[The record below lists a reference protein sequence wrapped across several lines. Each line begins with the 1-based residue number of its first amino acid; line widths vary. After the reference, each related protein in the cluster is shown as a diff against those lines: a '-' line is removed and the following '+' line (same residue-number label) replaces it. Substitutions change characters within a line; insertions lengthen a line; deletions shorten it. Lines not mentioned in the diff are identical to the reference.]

1 VPSFRKSKYC
11 RIRHLSVSRESKLD
25 GTHGITPKGR
35 ACFGNSS
42 LLQNSLEQ
50 YVIRRIVDFALN
62 NQLLVLGFAAL
73 LFAGGI
79 AAFHDLPIEAYPDV
93 ADNYVEII
101 TQWPGISAEQ
111 IEQQVT
117 IPLEIVMN
125 GIPHVVH
132 LRSFSLFGLS
142 DIKLIFDDESD
153 NDWNRERVLERL
165 SQVTL
170 PPNVVPQ
177 MGTDWS
183 PVGQIY
189 FFTLHSTNPAYDPM
203 ELKSIEDW
211 VIEKSFKAVPNIVDV
226 ASFGGPTREYQ
237 VRVNPNKLVSYGL
250 SLAQVE
256 QQLTNNNANAGG
268 SFIEAGLQQINVRS
282 IGLVNRVQDIEQ
294 TVIVTKNGTPIR
306 VQDIAV
312 VSQGP
317 KIRLGQFAKAIHRE
331 DGKIID
337 NDDVVSGIVLL
348 RKGAAA
354 DMALQG
360 IHKKVEEL
368 NNYILPR
375 GVKIVPFIDR
385 SDLVHFTSHTV
396 LHNLTEGMILV
407 SIILFLFLGNVRGAL
422 IVAATIPF
430 SLLFASICLDL
441 RHIPANL
448 LSLGALDFGMV
459 VDGAVVMVENIV
471 RHLSHQNGVKTAR
484 ERISEA
490 SHEVQRPVFFA
501 IAIIITAYLPIF
513 TLQRVEGRLFHPMA
527 WTVAFAL
534 LGALLFS
541 ILIAPVL
548 ASFAFQKGAKE
559 WHNPILHFV
568 IERYRIAVRWAIRRR
583 TITVGACVLLVAIAN
598 YLAFSGV
605 IGSEFLPHLDEGAL
619 WVRGTLAPSTGPE
632 EGIRAAN
639 QARIIFCS
647 FPEVPQCT
655 SQVGR
660 PDDGT
665 DTTGFFNTEFFVDLK
680 PKEVW
685 RPVFHENKDELI
697 AAMQRELDKIPGVVW
712 GFSQP
717 IEDNMEEAVSGV
729 KGALATKIYGDDL
742 KVLEEKGDEIV
753 NIMRH
758 INGIED
764 LGVFRVLG
772 QPNLNVTVDRAA
784 AARYQINVADVQD
797 AIQTAVG
804 GNALTQVLQGEARY
818 DLTLRYLPEYRDTQE
833 AIENIRLLS
842 ASGERVSLQ
851 QLCRMSV
858 TDGASEIYREG
869 NRRYVA
875 IKYSV
880 RGRDLGSTVEE
891 AIKKVNQ
898 EVKLPSGYSLDWEGE
913 YESQKRAN
921 QRLLIVL
928 PITILLIFVIL
939 YTMFKSFKWALL
951 ILANIAIAPIG
962 GLLALLMTGTNFSVS
977 SGVGFLALFGVSV
990 QTGVIMLEYIN
1001 QLRAR
1006 RYSIEDAAVEGAV
1019 LRLRPIMMTMLVATL
1034 GLLPAALSHAIGS
1047 DSQRPFAIVIVGGL
1061 IAALVMSVFLL
1072 PTLYV
1077 WIASE
1082 RDVLPTA
1089 EGTFEEGEH
1098 VD

>member
-1 VPSFRKSKYC
+1 M
-11 RIRHLSVSRESKLD
+11 
-25 GTHGITPKGR
+25 
-35 ACFGNSS
+35 
-42 LLQNSLEQ
+42 
-50 YVIRRIVDFALN
+50 IRRVVDFALTN
-62 NQLLVLGFAAL
+62 RLLVLGLAL
-73 LFAGGI
+73 VLFAGGI
-79 AAFHDLPIEAYPDV
+79 VSFERLPIEAYPDV

-111 IEQQVT
+111 VEQQVT

-142 DIKLIFDDESD
+142 DIKLIFDDESE
-153 NDWNRERVLERL
+153 NNWNRERVLERL
-165 SQVTL
+165 SEVTL
-170 PPNVVPQ
+170 PPNVNPQ

-211 VIEKSFKAVPNIVDV
+211 VVEKNFKAVPNIVDV
-226 ASFGGPTREYQ
+226 SSFGGPTREYQ
-237 VRVNPNKLVSYGL
+237 VRVDPNKLVAYGL

-256 QQLTNNNANAGG
+256 QQLTNNNVNAGG
-268 SFIEAGLQQINVRS
+268 SFIQEGLQQINVRS
-282 IGLVNRVQDIEQ
+282 VGLVDRAQDIAE
-294 TVIVTKNGTPIR
+294 TVILTRNGTPLRIK
-306 VQDIAV
+306 DIAV
-312 VSQGP
+312 VAQGP

-331 DGKIID
+331 DGKIVD

-348 RKGAAA
+348 RKDAAA
-354 DMALQG
+354 DAALEG

-368 NNYILPR
+368 NDHILPP

-407 SIILFLFLGNVRGAL
+407 SIVLFLFLGNVRGAL

-441 RHIPANL
+441 RQIPANL

-471 RHLSHQNGVKTAR
+471 RHLGHADGVKTPT
-484 ERISEA
+484 ERIGEA
-490 SHEVQRPVFFA
+490 SHEVQRPVFYA

-534 LGALLFS
+534 LGALVFS
-541 ILIAPVL
+541 IIIAPVL
-548 ASFAFQKGAKE
+548 ASFAFAKGAKE
-559 WHNPILHFV
+559 WHNPVMQFLIAH
-568 IERYRIAVRWAIRRR
+568 YRTAVRWAIRHRYV
-583 TITVGACVLLVAIAN
+583 TVGACVFMILLGSFF
-598 YLAFSGV
+598 AFSGM

-619 WVRGTLAPSTGPE
+619 WVRGTLAPSTGPD
-632 EGIRAAN
+632 EGIRVAN
-639 QARIIFCS
+639 RARVMLCS

-665 DTTGFFNTEFFVDLK
+665 DTTGFFNTEYFVDLK
-680 PKEVW
+680 PKKQW

-729 KGALATKIYGDDL
+729 KGELATKIYGDNL
-742 KVLEEKGDEIV
+742 KVLEDAADQIV
-753 NIMRH
+753 GIMRRV
-758 INGIED
+758 NGIDD

-772 QPNLNVTVDRAA
+772 QPNLNVTIDREA

-797 AIQTAVG
+797 AVQTAVG
-804 GNALTQVLQGEARY
+804 GNALTQVLKDEARY
-818 DLTLRYLPEYRDTQE
+818 DLTLRYLPQYRDTQD
-833 AIENIRLLS
+833 AIEKIRLLS
-842 ASGERVSLQ
+842 PSGERVSLA
-851 QLCRMSV
+851 QLCHIQIA
-858 TDGASEIYREG
+858 DGGSEIYREG
-869 NRRYVA
+869 NRRYIA

-891 AIKKVNQ
+891 AIDKVNRG
-898 EVKLPSGYSLDWEGE
+898 VKLPTGYSVEWEGE
-913 YESQKRAN
+913 YKSQKRAN
-921 QRLLIVL
+921 ARLLIVL
-928 PITILLIFVIL
+928 PITILIIFIIL

-951 ILANIAIAPIG
+951 IMANIAVAPIG
-962 GLLALLMTGTNFSVS
+962 GLIALLITGTHFSVS
-977 SGVGFLALFGVSV
+977 SGVGFLALFGVCV

-1061 IAALVMSVFLL
+1061 IAALIMSVFLL
-1072 PTLYV
+1072 PTIYV
-1077 WIASE
+1077 WIAGDH
-1082 RDVLPTA
+1082 DVLPATE
-1089 EGTFEEGEH
+1089 EGFDVGEH

>member
-1 VPSFRKSKYC
+1 M
-11 RIRHLSVSRESKLD
+11 
-25 GTHGITPKGR
+25 
-35 ACFGNSS
+35 
-42 LLQNSLEQ
+42 
-50 YVIRRIVDFALN
+50 IRRIVDFALN
-62 NQLLVLGFAAL
+62 NRLMVVALGLL

-79 AAFHDLPIEAYPDV
+79 VSFQRLPIEAYPDV

-125 GIPHVVH
+125 GIPQVVH

-142 DIKLIFDDESD
+142 DLKLIFSDDSD
-153 NDWNRERVLERL
+153 NAWNRERVLERL

-170 PPNVVPQ
+170 PPGVTPV

-211 VIEKSFKAVPNIVDV
+211 VIEKNFKAVPDIVDV

-237 VRVNPNKLVSYGL
+237 VRVDPNKLVSYGL
-250 SLAQVE
+250 NLAQVE
-256 QQLTNNNANAGG
+256 QQLANNNANAGG
-268 SFIEAGLQQINVRS
+268 SFIQAGLQQINVREV
-282 IGLVNRVQDIEQ
+282 GLVDRVHDIEQ
-294 TVIVTKNGTPIR
+294 TVILTKNGTPLHMK
-306 VQDIAV
+306 DIAV

-317 KIRLGQFAKAIHRE
+317 KIRLGQFARATHIQN
-331 DGKIID
+331 GKIID
-337 NDDVVSGIVLL
+337 NDDVVSGIALL
-348 RKGAAA
+348 RKGAPAET
-354 DMALQG
+354 ALAG
-360 IHKKVEEL
+360 IHQKVEEL
-368 NNYILPR
+368 NNRILPP
-375 GVKIVPFIDR
+375 GVKVVPFIDR
-385 SDLVHFTSHTV
+385 SDLVHFTTHTV

-407 SIILFLFLGNVRGAL
+407 SIVLFLFLGNIRGAL

-430 SLLFASICLDL
+430 SLLFASIGLDF
-441 RHIPANL
+441 RRIPANL
-448 LSLGALDFGMV
+448 LSIGALDFGMV

-471 RHLSHQNGVKTAR
+471 RHLSHMNGTR
-484 ERISEA
+484 TPTERIGDA
-490 SHEVQRPVFFA
+490 AHEVQRPVFYA

-534 LGALLFS
+534 LGALIFS
-541 ILIAPVL
+541 IVIAPVL
-548 ASFAFQKGAKE
+548 SSFAFAKGARE
-559 WHNPILHFV
+559 WHNPVMSFLIRH
-568 IERYRIAVRWAIRRR
+568 YRNAVRWAIRRR
-583 TITVGACVLLVAIAN
+583 ALTVGVGVLGLFVAI
-598 YLAFSGV
+598 YLAFGDV

-619 WVRGTLAPSTGPE
+619 WVRGTLAPSTGPD
-632 EGIRAAN
+632 EGIKVSN
-639 QARIIFCS
+639 QARIILCS

-665 DTTGFFNTEFFVDLK
+665 DTTGFFNTEYFVDLK
-680 PKEVW
+680 PKKEW
-685 RPVFHENKDELI
+685 RPVFHENTDELI
-697 AAMQRELDKIPGVVW
+697 AAMNRELSKIPGVVW

-729 KGALATKIYGDDL
+729 KGELATKIYGDDL
-742 KVLEEKGDEIV
+742 KVLEDRADQIA
-753 NIMRH
+753 NIMRGVK
-758 INGIED
+758 GIED

-772 QPNLNVTVDRAA
+772 QPNLNVTIDRDA

-818 DLTLRYLPEYRDTQE
+818 DLVMRYLPQYRDTRE
-833 AIENIRLLS
+833 AIERIRLL
-842 ASGERVSLQ
+842 APTGERVSLA
-851 QLCRMSV
+851 QLCKMSV
-858 TDGASEIYREG
+858 KDGGSEIYREG

-891 AIKKVNQ
+891 AINKVN
-898 EVKLPSGYSLDWEGE
+898 ERVKLPLGYRIDWEGE
-913 YESQKRAN
+913 YQSKKRADE
-921 QRLLIVL
+921 RLLIVL
-928 PITILLIFVIL
+928 PITILIIFIIL
-939 YTMFKSFKWALL
+939 YTMFKSFKWAFL
-951 ILANIAIAPIG
+951 ILANVAMARIG
-962 GLLALLMTGTNFSVS
+962 GLLALLITGTNFSVS

-1061 IAALVMSVFLL
+1061 IADLVMSIFLL

-1077 WIASE
+1077 WIAGD
-1082 RDVLPTA
+1082 RDVLPAA
-1089 EGTFEEGEH
+1089 EGVFEEGEH

>member
-1 VPSFRKSKYC
+1 M
-11 RIRHLSVSRESKLD
+11 
-25 GTHGITPKGR
+25 
-35 ACFGNSS
+35 
-42 LLQNSLEQ
+42 
-50 YVIRRIVDFALN
+50 IRRIVDFALGN
-62 NQLLVLGFAAL
+62 RLLVLGLAL
-73 LFAGGI
+73 ILFAGGI
-79 AAFHDLPIEAYPDV
+79 VSFERLPIEAYPDV
-93 ADNYVEII
+93 ADNYVEVI

-117 IPLEIVMN
+117 IPLEVVMN

-142 DIKLIFDDESD
+142 DLKLIFDDESD

-170 PPNVVPQ
+170 PTGVSPQ

-189 FFTLHSTNPAYDPM
+189 FFTLHSTNPKYDAM

-211 VIEKSFKAVPNIVDV
+211 VVEKNFKAVPDIVDV
-226 ASFGGPTREYQ
+226 SSFGGPTREYQ
-237 VRVNPNKLVSYGL
+237 VRVDPNKLVAYGL

-256 QQLTNNNANAGG
+256 QQLTNNNVNAGG
-268 SFIEAGLQQINVRS
+268 SFIQEGLQQINVRS
-282 IGLVNRVQDIEQ
+282 VGLVDRAQDIER
-294 TVIVTKNGTPIR
+294 TVIVTKNGTPLR
-306 VQDIAV
+306 VKDIAV

-317 KIRLGQFAKAIHRE
+317 KIRLGQFAKAVHRE
-331 DGKIID
+331 DGKIVD

-354 DMALQG
+354 DTALQG
-360 IHKKVEEL
+360 IHEKVKEL
-368 NNYILPR
+368 NDHILPP
-375 GVKIVPFIDR
+375 GVKIVDFIDR

-407 SIILFLFLGNVRGAL
+407 SLILLLFLGNVRGAL

-459 VDGAVVMVENIV
+459 VDGAVVMIENII
-471 RHLSHQNGVKTAR
+471 RHLGYHNGDSKTPS
-484 ERISEA
+484 EKISEA
-490 SHEVQRPVFFA
+490 SHEVQRPVFYA

-548 ASFAFQKGAKE
+548 ASFAFAKGAKE
-559 WHNPILHFV
+559 WHNPVMQFL
-568 IERYRIAVRWAIRRR
+568 IERYRVAVRWAIRHRAV
-583 TITVGACVLLVAIAN
+583 TVGVCLVLASVGG
-598 YLAFSGV
+598 YLAFSGA

-619 WVRGTLAPSTGPE
+619 WVRGTLAPSTGPD
-632 EGIRAAN
+632 EGIRVAN
-639 QARIIFCS
+639 QARIMLCS
-647 FPEVPQCT
+647 FPEVPKCT

-680 PKEVW
+680 PKEEW

-742 KVLEEKGDEIV
+742 RVLEAKSDEV
-753 NIMRH
+753 VSIMSK

-772 QPNLNVTVDRAA
+772 QPNLNVTVDRDA

-797 AIQTAVG
+797 AVQTAVG
-804 GNALTQVLQGEARY
+804 GNALTQVLKGEERY
-818 DLTLRYLPEYRDTQE
+818 DLTLRYLPQYRDTKE

-842 ASGERVSLQ
+842 PSGERVSLA
-851 QLCRMSV
+851 QLCKIKL
-858 TDGASEIYREG
+858 TDEASEVYREG

-891 AIKKVNQ
+891 AIKKVNDQ
-898 EVKLPSGYSLDWEGE
+898 VKLPTGYSLYWEGE
-913 YESQKRAN
+913 YQSQKRAN
-921 QRLLIVL
+921 ARLLIVL
-928 PITILLIFVIL
+928 PITILIIFILL

-951 ILANIAIAPIG
+951 IMANIAIAPIG
-962 GLLALLMTGTNFSVS
+962 GLLALWFTGTNFSVS

-1006 RYSIEDAAVEGAV
+1006 RFTVEDAAVEGAV

-1061 IAALVMSVFLL
+1061 IAALIMSIFLL

-1077 WIASE
+1077 WVAAE
-1082 RDVLPTA
+1082 RDVLPHA
-1089 EGTFEEGEH
+1089 EEGFEVGEH

>member
-1 VPSFRKSKYC
+1 M
-11 RIRHLSVSRESKLD
+11 
-25 GTHGITPKGR
+25 
-35 ACFGNSS
+35 
-42 LLQNSLEQ
+42 
-50 YVIRRIVDFALN
+50 IRRIVDFALTN
-62 NQLLVLGFAAL
+62 RLLVLGLAL
-73 LFAGGI
+73 MLFAGGI
-79 AAFHDLPIEAYPDV
+79 VSFERLPIEAYPDV

-125 GIPHVVH
+125 GIPQVVH

-142 DIKLIFDDESD
+142 DLKLIFEDGSD
-153 NDWNRERVLERL
+153 NAWNRERVLERL

-170 PPNVVPQ
+170 PPGVVPQ

-189 FFTLHSTNPAYDPM
+189 FFTLHSSNPAYDPM

-211 VIEKSFKAVPNIVDV
+211 VIEKNFKAVPDVVDV

-237 VRVNPNKLVSYGL
+237 VRVDPNKLVAYGL

-256 QQLTNNNANAGG
+256 QQLTNNNVNAGG
-268 SFIEAGLQQINVRS
+268 SFIQAGLQQINVRS
-282 IGLVNRVQDIEQ
+282 VGLVGRVHDIED
-294 TVIVTKNGTPIR
+294 TVIVTKNGTPLR
-306 VQDIAV
+306 VKDIAV
-312 VSQGP
+312 VEQGP
-317 KIRLGQFAKAIHRE
+317 KIRLGQFARAIHRE

-354 DMALQG
+354 QPVLES
-360 IHKKVEEL
+360 IHQKVEEL
-368 NNYILPR
+368 NNHVLPP
-375 GVKIVPFIDR
+375 GVKVVPFIDR
-385 SDLVHFTSHTV
+385 GTLVRFTTHTV

-407 SIILFLFLGNVRGAL
+407 SIILFLFLGNVRGAI

-430 SLLFASICLDL
+430 ALLFAATCLDL
-441 RHIPANL
+441 NRIPANL
-448 LSLGALDFGMV
+448 LSIGALDFGIV
-459 VDGAVVMVENIV
+459 VEGAIVLIENIV
-471 RHLSHQNGVKTAR
+471 RNLSRANGNSKTPA
-484 ERISEA
+484 EKISEA
-490 SHEVQRPVFFA
+490 SHEVQRPVFYS
-501 IAIIITAYLPIF
+501 IVITITAFLPIF
-513 TLQRVEGRLFHPMA
+513 TLERVEGRLFHPMA

-534 LGALLFS
+534 LGALFFS
-541 ILIAPVL
+541 IVVSPVL
-548 ASFAFQKGAKE
+548 ASFAFAKGAHE
-559 WHNPILHFV
+559 WQNPVMVFLTD
-568 IERYRIAVRWAIRRR
+568 RYRDALRWAIRRR
-583 TITVGACVLLVAIAN
+583 AITIGASALAVALGIF
-598 YLAFSGV
+598 LAFSGI

-619 WVRGTLAPSTGPE
+619 WVRGTLAPSTGPD
-632 EGIRAAN
+632 EGIRVAN
-639 QARIIFCS
+639 QARVVLCS

-665 DTTGFFNTEFFVDLK
+665 DTTGFSNTEYFVDLK
-680 PKEVW
+680 PKEEW
-685 RPVFHENKDELI
+685 RPVFHQNKDELI
-697 AAMQRELDKIPGVVW
+697 AAMNRELNKIPGVVW

-729 KGALATKIYGDDL
+729 KGELATKIYGDDL
-742 KVLEEKGDEIV
+742 KILEDKADQIV
-753 NIMRH
+753 RILQGVK
-758 INGIED
+758 GIED
-764 LGVFRVLG
+764 LGILRVLG
-772 QPNLNVTVDRAA
+772 QPNLNVTVDRDA
-784 AARYQINVADVQD
+784 AARHQINVSDVQD

-804 GNALTQVLQGEARY
+804 GGALTQVLQGEARY
-818 DLTLRYLPEYRDTQE
+818 DLVLRYLPQYRDTKE
-833 AIENIRLLS
+833 AIENIRLL
-842 ASGERVSLQ
+842 APSGERVSLA
-851 QLCRMSV
+851 QLCNIKV
-858 TDGASEIYREG
+858 TDGGSEIYREG

-875 IKYSV
+875 VKYSV

-891 AIKKVNQ
+891 AMSKVYEQ
-898 EVKLPSGYSLDWEGE
+898 VKLPLGYRIDWEGE
-913 YESQKRAN
+913 YASQKRAN
-921 QRLLIVL
+921 ARLLIVL
-928 PITILLIFVIL
+928 PITILIIFIIL
-939 YTMFKSFKWALL
+939 YTMFKSFKWSLL
-951 ILANIAIAPIG
+951 ILANIAVAPIG
-962 GLLALLMTGTNFSVS
+962 GLLALLLTGTNFSVS
-977 SGVGFLALFGVSV
+977 SGVGFLALFGVCV

-1077 WIASE
+1077 WIASDH
-1082 RDVLPTA
+1082 DVLPA
-1089 EGTFEEGEH
+1089 REGMFEEGEH